1 MVDIFG
7 KKDEKKGGD
16 LPELPK
22 PPSFNPSAQVADTP
36 APPSLDSAPAAPSP
50 MSTPAPPSFGPQT
63 SLTPSPPVGGDSLI
77 PAPPS
82 GAGGSSQELLTEDIE
97 KIAESIISEK
107 WNKVNEELD
116 SLTSWK
122 TEIGTQVTSFKS
134 QLEALDKKVADAQN
148 AMIGKVDE
156 YNKSLGGVNVE
167 IQAMGKVFEKI
178 IPQFTDN
185 VNRLSEMVDKKSVSK
200 PVMPEIKEEE

>member
-22 PPSFNPSAQVADTP
+22 PPSFNPSAQVTDTP
-36 APPSLDSAPAAPSP
+36 APLSP
-50 MSTPAPPSFGPQT
+50 MSAPLPPPSFGPQT
-63 SLTPSPPVGGDSLI
+63 SLTPPPPVGGDFSI

-82 GAGGSSQELLTEDIE
+82 GAGVSSQELLTEDIE

-107 WNKVNEELD
+107 WNKVKEELD

-185 VNRLSEMVDKKSVSK
+185 VNRLSEIVDKKSVSK
-200 PVMPEIKEEE
+200 PVMSEIKEEE

>member
-1 MVDIFG
+1 MVYIFG

-22 PPSFNPSAQVADTP
+22 PPSFNPSSQVADTP
-36 APPSLDSAPAAPSP
+36 TPPSLGSASAIPSP
-50 MSTPAPPSFGPQT
+50 MSAPPPPSFGPQT
-63 SLTPSPPVGGDSLI
+63 SLTPSPPSGDSLI

-107 WNKVNEELD
+107 WDKVKEELD

-200 PVMPEIKEEE
+200 PFPEIKEEE